1 MLKETYREILND
13 VMDLPRTVQLLKKM
27 EKGEVK
33 YKMID
38 TDVPSPFSHKTLTF
52 GHADV
57 IMMKSKR
64 IYLQKLHASV
74 LERLGMP
81 VKQITK
87 KNGKSNGTRPKKQ
100 PKTNRKR
107 R

>member
-1 MLKETYREILND
+1 VLKETYREILND

-64 IYLQKLHASV
+64 MYLQKLHASV

-81 VKQITK
+81 VKKIAKQK
-87 KNGKSNGTRPKKQ
+87 GKDKGTRPRKQ